1 MKAFV
6 AAIIAVAVIG
16 VGSWGVLT
24 RGLDYSAASVYS
36 TSTPGAVRLPSGE
49 ED

>member
-16 VGSWGVLT
+16 TGAWAFLT
-24 RGLDYSAASVYS
+24 HGLDYSASAVYS
-36 TSTPGAVRLPSGE
+36 TNTPGAVRLSSG
-49 ED
+49 DGD